1 MAYRVCKFG
10 CRTVNMERPMG
21 RRENKRPK
29 ASPSSSMYDSL
40 RSSYVKHTKQEEE
53 VFSPNEKV
61 SSGPLLVFVLMRRG
75 EEIGYSNCSRGH
87 NLKRHH
93 RQGV

>member
-10 CRTVNMERPMG
+10 CRIVHMGWPMG

-61 SSGPLLVFVLMRRG
+61 SSGPLLVFALMRRA
-75 EEIGYSNCSRGH
+75 EEFGQSDCSRGH
-87 NLKRHH
+87 DL
-93 RQGV
+93 